1 MTPVLRALGVG
12 VVAVVALGAVRAE
25 AHFFLDTPAAA
36 TQQDAQG
43 NPQKNAPCGPNGAG
57 MPTGAITTYQAG
69 STISITIDE
78 TIYHPGH
85 YRVALAVDDPNDLP
99 AAPPV
104 TPVGNDPCGSTVIQD
119 PPVFPV
125 LADGMIDH
133 DAPFSGPQTF
143 EVTLPSDVTCDS
155 CTLQVLQYMS
165 SHAAPCFY
173 YHCATIAIQEEP
185 VMTTA
190 ASTSAGSTGAGTTA
204 GNGGAMNGM
213 GGAGGDPGDNTGDG
227 EAEGCSCRTV
237 GHTGD
242 APRSAGH
249 PHPGTAL
256 ALLLGLGAFASR
268 RRR

>member
-1 MTPVLRALGVG
+1 MQPSSRASAALGI
-12 VVAVVALGAVRAE
+12 AVLLGSSATE
-25 AHFFLDTPAAA
+25 AHFRLESPPAAFE
-36 TQQDAQG
+36 QDAG
-43 NPQKNAPCGPNGAG
+43 GDYQKSAPCGPSQAQEL
-57 MPTGAITTYQAG
+57 PTGIVTTFQAG

-85 YRVALAVDDPNDLP
+85 YRVALAVNDPSELP
-99 AAPPV
+99 DAPPV

-125 LADGMIDH
+125 LADGLIAH

-143 EVTLPSDVTCDS
+143 EVTLPTDVTCDN

-165 SHAAPCFY
+165 SHGAPCFY

-190 ASTSAGSTGAGTTA
+190 ASTSAGPGGTTA
-204 GNGGAMNGM
+204 GSGGDMNGA
-213 GGAGGDPGDNTGDG
+213 GGAGGDPGNPSDG
-227 EAEGCSCRTV
+227 EADEGCSCGTV

-242 APRSAGH
+242 ALGSLG
-249 PHPGTAL
+249 
-256 ALLLGLGAFASR
+256 LLLGLAALASR
-268 RRR
+268 RRSSARGRP